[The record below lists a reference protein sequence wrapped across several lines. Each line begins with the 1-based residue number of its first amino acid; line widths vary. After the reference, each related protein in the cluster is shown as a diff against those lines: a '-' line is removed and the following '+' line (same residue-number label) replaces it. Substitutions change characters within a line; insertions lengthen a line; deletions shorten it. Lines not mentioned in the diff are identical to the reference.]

1 MGKLL
6 SAATGGDVNDKR
18 CSLFTKHQL
27 DEEKHISEKKKMERN
42 EHCHE
47 ASVKP
52 TAAGGEEQ
60 KDPDHHPK
68 PQLLSLRAIKS

>member
-6 SAATGGDVNDKR
+6 SAATDGDVKDDKR
-18 CSLFTKHQL
+18 CSLFTKHEL
-27 DEEKHISEKKKMERN
+27 DEEKHISEKKMERN
-42 EHCHE
+42 EHRHE

-60 KDPDHHPK
+60 KAPDPK
-68 PQLLSLRAIKS
+68 LLPTTPNLNSSV

>member
-1 MGKLL
+1 MRK
-6 SAATGGDVNDKR
+6 STSV
-18 CSLFTKHQL
+18 
-27 DEEKHISEKKKMERN
+27 KKMERN

-60 KDPDHHPK
+60 KEPDPK
-68 PQLLSLRAIKS
+68 LLPPTPNPDSSV